1 MGTKS
6 GQALEDLFK
15 PYVPRVLARH
25 VGQRGEASVQTV
37 DGSMVHVDVSGF
49 TKLSERLAE
58 IGPEGA
64 EQLADAIG
72 TCFTSLL
79 EVAYAEGGSL
89 LKFGGDAL
97 LLLYDGEGHA
107 VRASRAAIRMRR
119 RLREV
124 GRIETPRAAVQLRM
138 TVGVHTGTVH
148 LFVVG
153 TSHRELLVAGPAATA
168 TLEAEEAAEAGQVVV
183 SRATAEQLPARC
195 LGAACGPG
203 RLLAREPPE
212 HAGPRPDIA
221 MPQISATA
229 LADCLSTAV
238 RSHVR
243 AGAQTPEH
251 RTVTTAFLHFA
262 GVDGLIGREG
272 PEAAAAALHA
282 LVSRVQHAADEY
294 DVCFLS
300 SDSDRDGGKL
310 ILTAGAPRATG
321 DDEERM
327 LLATRAI
334 LQGGGP
340 LHVSIGVN
348 RGRVFAGDIGPRYRR
363 TYTVMGDAVNL
374 AARLMARA
382 PHDQVYAT
390 EPVLDRSPTRFA
402 TMALEPFMVKGK
414 SRPVSAWSVGQATG
428 SSRRVSPIADF
439 PLVGRGAQIADL
451 QRAVAATARG
461 GGVLVEIT
469 GEPGMGKTRLLHELR
484 RLAGDRRVL
493 HATCEAYTSSTP
505 YSAWRELLRQLLG
518 IGWEE
523 PADTVVAQLR
533 MAVGADA
540 PELMPWLPLLAI
552 PLDVDVPATTEV
564 RQLSPDFRTSRLQ
577 AVVLAFLEAR
587 LDQGTLVEIEDVH
600 HIDAE
605 SGALLDA
612 LVARLDALP
621 LLIAITRRETD
632 GGYVAPGERAVR
644 QRAEP
649 LGRGEALAL
658 AEEAT
663 DAAPLPPHVIDEAVA
678 RSAGNPQFL
687 LDLLV
692 AAGEGHEG
700 PLPDSIEAAAM
711 ARLDRLAHDDRALVR
726 SASVLPL
733 SFHPRYLDADFLG
746 EVPVPDAATWD
757 RLSGV
762 FVDDGG
768 GYLRFRHPVLRDA
781 AYEVLPFSTRRRL
794 HRLAGD
800 RMERELGA
808 AADEAGGMLSLHFL
822 AAGDHGRAYRYARIA
837 GDRASEHFA
846 FAGASHLYRRAL
858 TAARTVRPPAEELAA
873 IWESLA
879 EAYTHTGEPKRA
891 MEALT
896 AARRHAGTDP
906 IRRAHLLH
914 RHGTVVVERA
924 GQAARGASWFTRGL
938 RELDGVPGQEAAAAR
953 ARLVASMAQLRQ
965 RQGRSAEA
973 IALSERAI
981 EEAEAAGEQA
991 ALAHALCVLD
1001 WALAFSGRPGKA
1013 GHSERAL
1020 EIYIDLDDADR
1031 ESAVLNNMGGIAYL
1045 SGRWDEAV
1053 GLYARAADA
1062 SLRAGDAATAAFGD
1076 CNLAEVLIDQ
1086 GHLEEAERLLLRA
1099 RRVWAATGDEAGV
1112 AFATALL
1119 GRIAVRTGNTDEG
1132 RELIADATASFRRLG
1147 IEDDATWT
1155 DALMAEAL
1163 AFAFHADDALALAR
1177 RVLRDRD
1184 GDGRVGPLLHRV
1196 SGYALMQLDRPV
1208 EALRAFRTSLEHAR
1222 GQQLDYDVA
1231 AAIDAL
1237 EAVGALIGRASVV
1250 APTTRDELLLRL
1262 RVVELPAPPLQG
1274 APAARA
1280 GAS

>member
-1 MGTKS
+1 MHTLD
-6 GQALEDLFK
+6 A
-15 PYVPRVLARH
+15 
-25 VGQRGEASVQTV
+25 
-37 DGSMVHVDVSGF
+37 SMVHVDVSGF

-79 EVAYAEGGSL
+79 EVAYAEGGGL

-107 VRASRAAIRMRR
+107 VRAARAAIRMRR

-138 TVGVHTGTVH
+138 TVGVHTGAFH

-153 TSHRELLVAGPAATA
+153 TTHRELLVAGPAATA
-168 TLEAEEAAEAGQVVV
+168 TLEAEEAAQAGQVLV
-183 SRATAEQLPARC
+183 SRETAEHLPARC

-203 RLLAREPPE
+203 WLLAREPPE
-212 HAGPRPDIA
+212 PSAPGLDLT
-221 MPQISATA
+221 MPEISPTA

-238 RSHVR
+238 RGHVR

-272 PEAAAAALHA
+272 PEAAAAALHG
-282 LVSRVQHAADEY
+282 LVSRVQAAADEF
-294 DVCFLS
+294 DVCFLG
-300 SDSDRDGGKL
+300 SDTDRDGGKL

-321 DDEERM
+321 DDEVRM

-334 LQGGGP
+334 IEEGGP
-340 LHVSIGVN
+340 LDVSIGVH
-348 RGRVFAGDIGPRYRR
+348 RGRVFAGDIGPHYRR

-390 EPVLDRSPTRFA
+390 ASVLDRSPTRFA

-414 SRPVSAWSVGQATG
+414 SRPVSAWSVGRATG
-428 SSRRVSPIADF
+428 SSRRASPIADV
-439 PLVGRGAQIADL
+439 PLVGRRAQIADL
-451 QRAVAATARG
+451 QRAVASTERG
-461 GGVLVEIT
+461 AGVLVEIT

-484 RLAGDRRVL
+484 RLAGDRPVL

-505 YSAWRELLRQLLG
+505 YSVWRELLRQL
-518 IGWEE
+518 IGVGWDA

-540 PELMPWLPLLAI
+540 PELMCWLPLLAI
-552 PLDVDVPATTEV
+552 ALDVDVPPTTEV
-564 RQLSPDFRTSRLQ
+564 RQLAPDFRAARLQ
-577 AVVLAFLEAR
+577 AAVLAFLGAR
-587 LDQGTLVEIEDVH
+587 LDQPTLIEIDDVH

-612 LVARLDALP
+612 LVGQLDELP
-621 LLIAITRRETD
+621 VLVSVTRRETD
-632 GGYVAPGERAVR
+632 GGYLPPVEHAVR
-644 QRAEP
+644 QHVHP
-649 LGRGEALAL
+649 LGRDEALAL

-663 DAAPLPPHVIDEAVA
+663 AATPLRPHLIDEAVE

-692 AAGEGHEG
+692 AAGEGHDG

-711 ARLDRLAHDDRALVR
+711 ARLDRLAHPDRALVR
-726 SASVLPL
+726 CASVLSL
-733 SFHPRYLDADFLG
+733 SFHPRHLDADFLG

-757 RLSGV
+757 RLSGI
-762 FVDDGG
+762 FAEDGD

-800 RMERELGA
+800 RLEREFGA
-808 AADEAGGMLSLHFL
+808 AADEAGGLLSLHFL
-822 AAGDHGRAYRYARIA
+822 AAGDHRRAYRYARIA
-837 GDRASEHFA
+837 GDRAAEHFA

-873 IWESLA
+873 IWEALA
-879 EAYTHTGEPKRA
+879 EAYTHTGEPQRA

-896 AARRHAGTDP
+896 AARRHVGADP
-906 IRRAHLLH
+906 LRRAQLLH

-924 GQAARGASWFTRGL
+924 GQAARGASWFARGL

-965 RQGRSAEA
+965 RQGRSVDA
-973 IALSERAI
+973 IALSRRAI
-981 EEAEAAGEQA
+981 AEAEAAGEQA
-991 ALAHALCVLD
+991 ALAHASCVLD
-1001 WALAFSGRPGKA
+1001 WALAFSGQPHEA

-1020 EIYIDLDDADR
+1020 EIYIELDDADR

-1062 SLRAGDAATAAFGD
+1062 SLRAGDTATAAFGD

-1086 GHLEEAERLLLRA
+1086 GHFEEAERLLVRA

-1112 AFATALL
+1112 AFATALR
-1119 GRIAVRTGNTDEG
+1119 GRVAVRVGKGEDGRAMIAEATG
-1132 RELIADATASFRRLG
+1132 SFRRLG
-1147 IEDDATWT
+1147 IEDDAAWT

-1163 AFAFHADDALALAR
+1163 AFAFQAAEALALAL

-1196 SGYALMQLDRPV
+1196 TGYALMQLGRPE
-1208 EALRAFRTSLEHAR
+1208 EALRAFSTSLEHAR
-1222 GQQLDYDVA
+1222 AQQLDYDVA

-1237 EAVGALIGRASVV
+1237 EAVGALIGRQRV
-1250 APTTRDELLLRL
+1250 AAPATRDDLLQRL
-1262 RVVELPAPPLQG
+1262 RVVRLPAPPLQG
-1274 APAARA
+1274 TPAPAA
-1280 GAS
+1280 GASQHA